1 MIIPV
6 EEVCAA
12 GIACVPFV
20 CSPLVGHVVD
30 AVDIPKGVN
39 VVHPPITRRKV
50 KLRAIIFLV
59 VGGVVVSGKWPSTI
73 DFGDNK
79 SPSTGNQSC
88 PNQW

>member
-12 GIACVPFV
+12 GIASVPFV

-30 AVDIPKGVN
+30 AIEIPEGVD
-39 VVHPPITRRKV
+39 VVHPPISRRKV
-50 KLRAIIFLV
+50 KLRAIAFLV
-59 VGGVVVSGKWPSTI
+59 VGGVVMSRKWRSTI
-73 DFGDNK
+73 DFGSNK
-79 SPSTGNQSC
+79 SPSTTNQSC

>member
-1 MIIPV
+1 MIVPV

-12 GIACVPFV
+12 GIASVPFL

-30 AVDIPKGVN
+30 AVDIPEGVDI
-39 VVHPPITRRKV
+39 VHPPISRRKV
-50 KLRAIIFLV
+50 KLWAIAFLV
-59 VGGVVVSGKWPSTI
+59 VGGVIVPGKWRSTI
-73 DFGDNK
+73 DFGRNK